1 MKSSAFPYFGTNP
14 RSEEPFLNISK
25 GDRKG
30 HRSYGG
36 RVYWQDETYN
46 DSRVL
51 VHVPETFD
59 VSKPG
64 VIVVFFHGNGATLE
78 RDVRDRQLVPQQIS
92 DSGVNA
98 VLLAPQLAVNAA
110 DSSAGKFWQPGGF
123 KRFIDE
129 SASHLARLYGDPKS
143 AQAFANLPIVI
154 VGYSGGFLP
163 TAWSL
168 EVGGIPNRVRGVF
181 LLDAVYGELDKF
193 ASWIEKNRTG
203 FFVSSYTRYTKRRD
217 QELMQMLRDKGIT
230 VTESMDGPLRPG
242 SVVFVQTPDGVT
254 HRDYVTQAWTEH
266 PVKDVLVKMAATPAL
281 DPDRQ
286 RAVAR
291 AGKRLFAASHCLRR
305 DRRLRQ
311 DHRHQRQRDKGRR
324 DIARGVKEIARVQK
338 AADRRSDR
346 LPDIEHRGIERHRG
360 GCERRRCAD
369 QPHLLH
375 RIGGRKAQPPDRD
388 GHRHQRIDAGAER
401 PAGYAGQQQRREQ
414 HRGLPGA
421 PGIDDAGCDRD
432 ADETAHAVER
442 EHQPDRVRP
451 RARQLRQQR
460 PHEGEHHEL
469 AGHLQRRDQQ
479 QQHDH
484 AGCGRHRSRS

>member
-1 MKSSAFPYFGTNP
+1 MTALLVPLSIALAQYEKAPEAGALAANTEGSQSRAGMAQAVADTFDDRFPQPKFADRFPTANESLTQTSRQVALAPQQRTVRGEPVRVASLTPTLNLPAPTEREELTTLISMKSSAFPYFGNNP
-14 RSEEPFLNISK
+14 RSEAPFLNISK

-30 HRSYGG
+30 RRSNNG

-59 VSKPG
+59 LRKPG

-129 SASHLARLYGDPKS
+129 SAGHLARLYGDPKS

-154 VGYSGGFLP
+154 VGYSGGFVP

-217 QELMQMLRDKGIT
+217 QELMQMLRDKGIA
-230 VTESMDGPLRPG
+230 VSESMDGPLRPG
-242 SVVFVQTPDGVT
+242 SVVFVQTRDGIT
-254 HRDYVTQAWTEH
+254 HRNYVTQAWTEH
-266 PVKDVLVKMAATPAL
+266 PVKEVLVKIAATPAL
-281 DPDRQ
+281 TR
-286 RAVAR
+286 VA
-291 AGKRLFAASHCLRR
+291 S
-305 DRRLRQ
+305 
-311 DHRHQRQRDKGRR
+311 
-324 DIARGVKEIARVQK
+324 
-338 AADRRSDR
+338 
-346 LPDIEHRGIERHRG
+346 
-360 GCERRRCAD
+360 
-369 QPHLLH
+369 
-375 RIGGRKAQPPDRD
+375 
-388 GHRHQRIDAGAER
+388 
-401 PAGYAGQQQRREQ
+401 
-414 HRGLPGA
+414 A
-421 PGIDDAGCDRD
+421 PWATNR
-432 ADETAHAVER
+432 
-442 EHQPDRVRP
+442 
-451 RARQLRQQR
+451 
-460 PHEGEHHEL
+460 
-469 AGHLQRRDQQ
+469 
-479 QQHDH
+479 
-484 AGCGRHRSRS
+484 

>member
-1 MKSSAFPYFGTNP
+1 MFALCVPLSLGLVQWGKAPDAAALAANTEGAQSRAKAQAAADTFEDRFPQPKFADRFPTAGESLPQMSREVALAPQQRTGRNDPVRVASLAPTLNLPAPTEREELTTLISMKSSAFPYFGNNP
-14 RSEEPFLNISK
+14 RSEAPFLNISK

-30 HRSYGG
+30 RRSNNG

-59 VSKPG
+59 VRKPG

-129 SASHLARLYGDPKS
+129 SSTHLARLYGDPKS

-154 VGYSGGFLP
+154 VGYSGGFVP

-217 QELMQMLRDKGIT
+217 QELMQMLRDKGIA
-230 VTESMDGPLRPG
+230 VSESMDGPLRPG
-242 SVVFVQTPDGVT
+242 SVVFVQTRDGIT
-254 HRDYVTQAWTEH
+254 HRNYVTQAWTEH
-266 PVKDVLVKMAATPAL
+266 PVKEVLVKMAASPAL
-281 DPDRQ
+281 TR
-286 RAVAR
+286 VAS
-291 AGKRLFAASHCLRR
+291 APWAANR
-305 DRRLRQ
+305 
-311 DHRHQRQRDKGRR
+311 
-324 DIARGVKEIARVQK
+324 
-338 AADRRSDR
+338 
-346 LPDIEHRGIERHRG
+346 
-360 GCERRRCAD
+360 
-369 QPHLLH
+369 
-375 RIGGRKAQPPDRD
+375 
-388 GHRHQRIDAGAER
+388 
-401 PAGYAGQQQRREQ
+401 
-414 HRGLPGA
+414 
-421 PGIDDAGCDRD
+421 
-432 ADETAHAVER
+432 
-442 EHQPDRVRP
+442 
-451 RARQLRQQR
+451 
-460 PHEGEHHEL
+460 
-469 AGHLQRRDQQ
+469 
-479 QQHDH
+479 
-484 AGCGRHRSRS
+484 

>member
-1 MKSSAFPYFGTNP
+1 MVGAIPKFLTADRASRATPPAAPRRGLSFSLPFPLPLRWHWVALAALCVALSFVIAQRGKAPNAEMLAANTDGAKSRAARSHTSIDTFEDRFPQSQFADRFPNTNERLPQVQRQVALAPQPPRTVRTEPVRVASLAPTLALPRGEREELTTLVSMKSSAFPYFGANP

-30 HRSYGG
+30 HRGSGG

-59 VSKPG
+59 ATKPG

-129 SASHLARLYGDPKS
+129 LASHLARLYGDPKS

-168 EVGGIPNRVRGVF
+168 EVGGLTNRVRGVF

-203 FFVSSYTRYTKRRD
+203 FFVSSYTRYTKRHD
-217 QELMQMLRDKGIT
+217 VELMQMLRDKGIT

-281 DPDRQ
+281 THLASVPN
-286 RAVAR
+286 
-291 AGKRLFAASHCLRR
+291 AGR
-305 DRRLRQ
+305 
-311 DHRHQRQRDKGRR
+311 
-324 DIARGVKEIARVQK
+324 
-338 AADRRSDR
+338 
-346 LPDIEHRGIERHRG
+346 
-360 GCERRRCAD
+360 
-369 QPHLLH
+369 
-375 RIGGRKAQPPDRD
+375 
-388 GHRHQRIDAGAER
+388 
-401 PAGYAGQQQRREQ
+401 
-414 HRGLPGA
+414 
-421 PGIDDAGCDRD
+421 
-432 ADETAHAVER
+432 
-442 EHQPDRVRP
+442 
-451 RARQLRQQR
+451 
-460 PHEGEHHEL
+460 
-469 AGHLQRRDQQ
+469 
-479 QQHDH
+479 
-484 AGCGRHRSRS
+484 